1 MTLELYA
8 DKGLWPASKPV
19 ILLIDEPEVGLHPS
33 AQRRMAGALGRLR
46 DRSGVQALIATHSP
60 IFINAASSS
69 GVRIVRR
76 RVVGDVDH
84 SEIHPAADLRTV
96 AEALGASPADVLLG
110 QCFVVVEGAT
120 ERAVLP
126 IWARKLGID
135 LDGGGI
141 RLFVAEGWSYETTL
155 ARLTD
160 LVYPGA
166 RLYALLDGGIDPE
179 TERTKILAR
188 FGDRVTVKVLA
199 ITEIEGAY
207 TESAVARWI
216 VANGGDPDRA
226 TGFAAQAAG
235 GKAKKALTKLTFD
248 GWHRT
253 YKVVEDGGPS
263 PTACQLARSTPR
275 SASGCV
281 RWQPTTSRGP
291 PRRAGHP
298 RGRSAARV
306 RPRQHDHV
314 VTDPIG

>member
-141 RLFVAEGWSYETTL
+141 RLFVAEGWSNETTL

-166 RLYALLDGGIDPE
+166 RLCALLDGGPGPE
-179 TERTKILAR
+179 TERAKIQER
-188 FGDRVTVKVLA
+188 FGDRVTVTVLA
-199 ITEIEGAY
+199 VTEIEGAY

-216 VANGGDPDRA
+216 ELNGGDPS
-226 TGFAAQAAG
+226 QAAG
-235 GKAKKALTKLTFD
+235 FAKHAANGTAKTALKSLAKDKLDRGYRIIQD
-248 GWHRT
+248 GAAIAECMSVGEIDPDIGDWLRM
-253 YKVVEDGGPS
+253 
-263 PTACQLARSTPR
+263 LA
-275 SASGCV
+275 AE
-281 RWQPTTSRGP
+281 
-291 PRRAGHP
+291 
-298 RGRSAARV
+298 
-306 RPRQHDHV
+306 
-314 VTDPIG
+314 